1 MLSISYAISDAKC
14 NVLCDILSLTQVEK
28 VNCRIQYD
36 IAYDIAYDIV
46 YDIYYNTMVGHFVR
60 EIFLTTFVLVYYLHM
75 CTSMASFKDVPESGT
90 LTGGVGIECTADSS
104 SSAVNSILSTST

>member
-28 VNCRIQYD
+28 VNCRIQYN
-36 IAYDIAYDIV
+36 IVYDIAYDIV
-46 YDIYYNTMVGHFVR
+46 YDIYYDTMVGHFV
-60 EIFLTTFVLVYYLHM
+60 LTTFVLVYYLHM

-90 LTGGVGIECTADSS
+90 LTGGVGIESTADSS
-104 SSAVNSILSTST
+104 SSAVNSILSTSI